1 MVYIIMYNIVYTIVQ
16 NGVSLTQLLRTV
28 NFQLNRRVIIVI
40 MFLFLC
46 NALVIRIY
54 KYNVFKVF

>member
-1 MVYIIMYNIVYTIVQ
+1 MYNIVYTIVQ